1 MSRILGIL
9 DYALAREEDGRAF
22 YLAQTDKVKSKDVKD
37 LFIHLGEMESD
48 HVDYISTLI
57 EKVRD
62 GKGIQSSDVLSDEEN
77 FFAER
82 YETEL
87 PAGRHAELAS
97 DISVLRMA
105 YLIEHD
111 FMLYYKKAS
120 ENAET
125 EAEKDI
131 LNHLCNWEKGH
142 RDMVQKLY
150 DEKMKAYWDE
160 MGFEPLY

>member
-57 EKVRD
+57 EKVKD